1 MKWQTGEPA
10 KRGEYLAIDRIY
22 RSLSVAHWTPEQ
34 GWCIRGRWLG
44 HDGAHCWMATDFLPE
59 PPK

>member
-10 KRGEYLAIDRIY
+10 KRGEYLAIDCIY

-44 HDGAHCWMATDFLPE
+44 HDGATHWMMLPE
-59 PPK
+59 LPA